1 MRPIPLLILA
11 LVVTILPAAAQPF
24 RIVTWQVSDVPI
36 PRQTNAAAAA
46 AVVEPPRIA
55 EIAAAL
61 SAVDADAIILYGII
75 DSQALKR
82 IAESIKP
89 KKYSVVVHSV
99 FRQAG
104 NRGPVVGQPF
114 GILAKR
120 DKMASKNI
128 EWADTGRIDMPGG
141 FTFASLKHGNGAVCV
156 YVANL
161 PGSLTNGVSA
171 VDGPYFARKRNYAAE
186 FLAHHS
192 TWVATT
198 YTNQPFATYLTG
210 DISLPS
216 KKPVKDDCS
225 TILEKAGFRPVPV
238 GNAQDKSTF
247 AITNGPLVSRVFDPV
262 FTRGIDFVATRQTP
276 GPAATD
282 QPMVICEVTLKPA
295 GSASVAPPV
304 RKSTPK
310 PEPKSAPALE
320 PVAPVPA
327 PAPTQLAAAP
337 VATPPPANP
346 ATIVPSAPAVAPVA
360 TAPKPAAESKPA
372 RKEEASTVAAFPA
385 AFTLTGDSWVWMTI
399 AGTSL
404 GLLGLAVLALR
415 SANRRH
421 QRTALL
427 RRPAEAVFVEMKC
440 TLSAT
445 APVQRAGDAI
455 LSAPTTATDNA
466 HNGVWQA
473 PSVRMEP
480 EAPAHG
486 KSGDPRADVVPH
498 IRQLLRE
505 KLFQWLSGQRQ
516 QLLQSQDAGTAQ
528 VMGLEERLDKL
539 RGQFQNRLIEQEQ
552 RIAQMDR
559 ELEEKK
565 RQLKE
570 SEKENPQGGDSKLS
584 H

>member
-1 MRPIPLLILA
+1 MRPTPLLILA
-11 LVVTILPAAAQPF
+11 LVVTILPAVAQPF
-24 RIVTWQVSDVPI
+24 RIATWQVSDIPI
-36 PRQTNAAAAA
+36 PRQTNAAATAA
-46 AVVEPPRIA
+46 EPPRIA

-89 KKYSVVVHSV
+89 KKYHVAVHSV
-99 FRQAG
+99 FRQNA

-114 GILAKR
+114 GILSKR

-161 PGSLTNGVSA
+161 PGSLTNGVSTA
-171 VDGPYFARKRNYAAE
+171 DGPYFARKRNYAGE
-186 FLAHHS
+186 FLAHHAA
-192 TWVATT
+192 WVATT
-198 YTNQPFATYLTG
+198 YTNQPFATYVTG

-247 AITNGPLVSRVFDPV
+247 AITNGPLLSRVLDPV
-262 FTRGIDFVATRQTP
+262 FTRGIDFVATRQQP
-276 GPAATD
+276 GPAVTD

-295 GSASVAPPV
+295 GSASVPSPV

-310 PEPKSAPALE
+310 PERKSAPDLE
-320 PVAPVPA
+320 PVAPVPT
-327 PAPTQLAAAP
+327 PAPTQLAASPSATLAP
-337 VATPPPANP
+337 AKA
-346 ATIVPSAPAVAPVA
+346 ATIVTPTPAIAPITTAPMALTENNPVQKVDTTTTSAASAPI
-360 TAPKPAAESKPA
+360 
-372 RKEEASTVAAFPA
+372 
-385 AFTLTGDSWVWMTI
+385 TLTGDSWVWMAI
-399 AGTSL
+399 AGASL
-404 GLLGLAVLALR
+404 GLLGLAVLTLR
-415 SANRRH
+415 SSSRRNRP
-421 QRTALL
+421 TALL
-427 RRPAEAVFVEMKC
+427 RRPADAVFVEMK
-440 TLSAT
+440 SAPSVA
-445 APVQRAGDAI
+445 APAQRTGDAV
-455 LSAPTTATDNA
+455 LSSPTTATDNA

-480 EAPAHG
+480 EAPANG
-486 KSGDPRADVVPH
+486 KSGDPQADVVPH

-516 QLLQSQDAGTAQ
+516 QLLQSQDTGTAQ

-565 RQLKE
+565 RLLKK
-570 SEKENPQGGDSKLS
+570 SEKENPQSGDSKLS

>member
-1 MRPIPLLILA
+1 MRLIPLLLLTLA
-11 LVVTILPAAAQPF
+11 LAVLPAAAQPF

-46 AVVEPPRIA
+46 IVEPPRIA
-55 EIAAAL
+55 EIATAL

-89 KKYSVVVHSV
+89 KKYSIAVHSV
-99 FRQAG
+99 FRQNG

-161 PGSLTNGVSA
+161 PGSLTNGVSST
-171 VDGPYFARKRNYAAE
+171 DGPYFARKRNYAGE
-186 FLAHHS
+186 FLAHHAA
-192 TWVATT
+192 WLATT

-225 TILEKAGFRPVPV
+225 IILEKAGFRPLTV
-238 GNAQDKSTF
+238 GHAQDKSTL
-247 AITNGPLVSRVFDPV
+247 AITNGPLVSRVLDPV
-262 FTRGIDFVATRQTP
+262 FTRGIDFVATRQQP
-276 GPAATD
+276 GPAGTD
-282 QPMVICEVTLKPA
+282 QPMVICEITLKPV
-295 GSASVAPPV
+295 GSASVVPPV

-320 PVAPVPA
+320 HVAPVPA

-337 VATPPPANP
+337 VATTSTAKP
-346 ATIVPSAPAVAPVA
+346 ATIAPAAPAIVPVA
-360 TAPKPAAESKPA
+360 TAPKPSAESNPVQKGDATPA
-372 RKEEASTVAAFPA
+372 TAT
-385 AFTLTGDSWVWMTI
+385 FTLTDDSWVWMAI
-399 AGTSL
+399 AGASL
-404 GLLGLAVLALR
+404 GLLGLAVLMLR
-415 SANRRH
+415 SSHRRH

-427 RRPAEAVFVEMKC
+427 RRPSEAVFVEMK
-440 TLSAT
+440 SASPSS
-445 APVQRAGDAI
+445 APVQRAGDAV

-480 EAPAHG
+480 EAPAKG
-486 KSGDPRADVVPH
+486 KPSDPRAEMVPH

-539 RGQFQNRLIEQEQ
+539 RGQFQERLIKQEQ
-552 RIAQMDR
+552 RIAEMDR

-565 RQLKE
+565 RLIKE

>member
-1 MRPIPLLILA
+1 MRPIPFLLFA
-11 LVVTILPAAAQPF
+11 LVVIALPAVAQPF
-24 RIVTWQVSDVPI
+24 RIATWQVSDVPI
-36 PRQTNAAAAA
+36 PRQTNAAAAPI
-46 AVVEPPRIA
+46 VEPPRIA

-89 KKYSVVVHSV
+89 KKYSVAVHSV
-99 FRQAG
+99 FRQNG

-120 DKMASKNI
+120 DKMSSKNI

-141 FTFASLKHGNGAVCV
+141 FTFASLRHGNGVVCV

-186 FLAHHS
+186 FLAFHS
-192 TWVATT
+192 TWVTTT
-198 YTNQPFATYLTG
+198 YTNQPFATYLAG
-210 DISLPS
+210 DFNLPS
-216 KKPVKDDCS
+216 KKPVKDDCAP
-225 TILEKAGFRPVPV
+225 ILEKAGFRPVPV

-262 FTRGIDFVATRQTP
+262 FTRGIDFVATRQVP
-276 GPAATD
+276 GPTATD
-282 QPMVICEVTLKPA
+282 HPMVICEVTLKPA
-295 GSASVAPPV
+295 GSASVVPPA

-320 PVAPVPA
+320 HVAPVPA

-337 VATPPPANP
+337 VATPPPAKP
-346 ATIVPSAPAVAPVA
+346 TAIVTSAPTIIPAA
-360 TAPKPAAESKPA
+360 TAPKASAESNPVQKDDATPA
-372 RKEEASTVAAFPA
+372 TVSPA
-385 AFTLTGDSWVWMTI
+385 TFTLTGDSWVWMAI
-399 AGTSL
+399 AGGSL
-404 GLLGLAVLALR
+404 GLLGLAVLMLR
-415 SANRRH
+415 SSHRRN
-421 QRTALL
+421 QRTTLL
-427 RRPAEAVFVEMKC
+427 RRPSEAVFVEMK
-440 TLSAT
+440 SAPSSS
-445 APVQRAGDAI
+445 APVQRSGDAV

-480 EAPAHG
+480 EAATHG
-486 KSGDPRADVVPH
+486 QSSDPRAEIVPH

-565 RQLKE
+565 RLLKE